1 MRKKSRVG
9 THAFVGACRQSSRM
23 NERWARRSEEGA
35 VQVEYVV
42 VIALVT
48 LGLAAACVPLG
59 ALLLRSFDLIDTLI
73 GLPFG

>member
-1 MRKKSRVG
+1 
-9 THAFVGACRQSSRM
+9 M

-35 VQVEYVV
+35 VQVEYVEV
-42 VIALVT
+42 LALVT